1 MNNPVPADE
10 VCVGDL
16 VTVQFRGDNGS
27 SKPDSMITASGRVRL
42 GPEGD
47 LMLGLYIVAH
57 ANGNSG
63 PDTICVIKRTPAE
76 PPVGTMILDGD
87 DGYWAHVPEGWVFL
101 SLDRRD
107 GAKTWERLAEDYPTF
122 ELVTA

>member
-1 MNNPVPADE
+1 MNNPVPAD
-10 VCVGDL
+10 VVKIGDL

-27 SKPDSMITASGRVRL
+27 AKPDDIVTASGRVRL

-57 ANGNSG
+57 ANGNAG

-76 PPVGTMILDGD
+76 PPVGTMIIDGD
-87 DGYWAHVPEGWVFL
+87 GDYWAHVPEGWVFL
-101 SLDRRD
+101 NLERRG
-107 GAKTWERLAEDYPTF
+107 GAKTWEKLAEDYPTL
-122 ELVTA
+122 EPVIA